1 VTRSEAAFRMV
12 GLVGSVFLRLLG
24 RTLRLEVRG
33 AESLRRFRREGQ
45 PVIFA
50 FWHSGILPLAFL
62 HRREGVVVL
71 VSRHAD
77 GEYIVRVLARMGFET
92 SRGSSTRGGAEGLR
106 GLVRQVRDGRDAA
119 ITPDGPKGPA
129 RVFKPGVLVLARL
142 TGAPV
147 IPIRMRAHRAWRL
160 NSWDGF
166 LIPKPFGRL
175 EVAYGEPCFVS
186 RDASDEEMEACA
198 LRLSEEMNQLVGE
211 GEGE

>member
-1 VTRSEAAFRMV
+1 VTRSEAAFRMA
-12 GLVGSVFLRLLG
+12 GLAGSAFLRLLG
-24 RTLRLEVRG
+24 RTLRLEARG
-33 AESLRRFRREGQ
+33 AESFRRFRREGR

-50 FWHSGILPLAFL
+50 FWHSGILPLAYL
-62 HRREGVVVL
+62 HRNEGVVVL

-77 GEYIVRVLARMGFET
+77 GEYIVRVLDRMGFET
-92 SRGSSTRGGAEGLR
+92 ARGSSTRGGAEGLR
-106 GLVRQVRDGRDAA
+106 GLIRQLRDGRDVA